1 MKDAVLTLFSP
12 LTLRVKAYQLRRRI
26 VWTERFDSVIEQQIA
41 EMRGEQRQ
49 LMIERAELRT
59 QLKHVERRI

>member
-1 MKDAVLTLFSP
+1 MKAAILNLCEP

-26 VWTERFDSVIEQQIA
+26 VWTERFDSVIEQQIS

-59 QLKHVERRI
+59 QLTRIERRI